1 MLTEQTR
8 TAEAFCYNP
17 EHPQR
22 CKQGQRCAARGLGS
36 FSPYTFSTAASQGDE
51 CLLFSYFSLLFTLLW
66 TEKTPNSNKDLK
78 APYGSRKDHLSVVWF
93 FSARE
98 TREIAPVC
106 QDKFYKKCQVSHKP
120 SRTIKKIIR
129 NMKKMSSSNQT
140 AASSEI
146 SHAWRIQV
154 SEQTCGGHV
163 PTNDS
168 HWFYRCC
175 SCIAQRRF
183 PNSLSIHTT
192 KSTALKSPPSPELC
206 S

>member
-1 MLTEQTR
+1 MQ
-8 TAEAFCYNP
+8 
-17 EHPQR
+17 
-22 CKQGQRCAARGLGS
+22 QGGS
-36 FSPYTFSTAASQGDE
+36 GA
-51 CLLFSYFSLLFTLLW
+51 SLLTLSLLQPRREMNACYLVILVCYLLYFGLRRLL
-66 TEKTPNSNKDLK
+66 TLMKTSKHPMGQGRITYRLF
-78 APYGSRKDHLSVVWF
+78 GF

-98 TREIAPVC
+98 TGEIAPVC

-129 NMKKMSSSNQT
+129 NMKKMSRSNQT
-140 AASSEI
+140 AAPSEI

-183 PNSLSIHTT
+183 PNSLSIHTA
-192 KSTALKSPPSPELC
+192 KSTALKPPPSPEPC